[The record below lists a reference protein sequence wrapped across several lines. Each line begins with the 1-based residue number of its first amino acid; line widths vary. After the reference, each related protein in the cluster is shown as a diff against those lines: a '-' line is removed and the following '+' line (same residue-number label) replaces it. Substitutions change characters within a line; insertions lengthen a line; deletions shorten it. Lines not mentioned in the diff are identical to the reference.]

1 MCGILFVI
9 ERFGCSDGI
18 KSNHEP
24 LIQSLC
30 QSNQLRGP
38 DCYTSQTWITQ
49 SAHNDCKIKATLHG
63 WVLHLRGNM
72 PVPQPMIDLHGNYLC
87 FNGQVFGGLHVP
99 LDSNDTTMLSSQ
111 LAIEN
116 LDESHILKTLSEI
129 HGEWAIVF
137 YHKRTNCVYFG
148 RDHLGRRSLLMHLPT
163 HPQDTFILSSVGSQL
178 SKDEL
183 PSLSQNNDFW
193 TEVPTTGLFVVD
205 LALVN
210 TAWNDPTQYFRH
222 ISWST
227 SSDPLTNLICPS
239 LLLNTQIPSDLDLG
253 SIDQTDPR
261 IGLSMIDDASPMNSA
276 VKSLESVLANAVR
289 TRTENIPAPISG
301 TARLGILFSGG
312 LDCITLAA
320 LAHRIIPPT
329 EPIDLL
335 NVGFENPR
343 IAQHKNK
350 TTLKKNVDNLKD
362 EPPLLLAS
370 NSFDVPDRL
379 TGRLG
384 ATELQQLFP
393 SREWRFVC
401 INVPYTEVVA
411 CRPYIMNLMT
421 PLNTVMDL
429 SIAMAFWFA
438 SRGIGTILDQ
448 NGAQNVYHS
457 HAKVLLSGLGADE
470 QLGGYG
476 RHKAKFNALSWEGL
490 ITELQLDVSRI
501 STRNLGRD
509 DRIISSHGKEARFP
523 FLDRNVVSLLCQLPI
538 HLKTDPRKPK
548 GVGDKLVLRLVAKG
562 MGLDRAAIEPKRAVQ
577 FGARTAKMESGK
589 QSGKDVLNSE

>member
-1 MCGILFVI
+1 
-9 ERFGCSDGI
+9 
-18 KSNHEP
+18 
-24 LIQSLC
+24 
-30 QSNQLRGP
+30 
-38 DCYTSQTWITQ
+38 
-49 SAHNDCKIKATLHG
+49 
-63 WVLHLRGNM
+63 M
-72 PVPQPMIDLHGNYLC
+72 PAPQPMIDLHGNYLC

-163 HPQDTFILSSVGSQL
+163 HPQDTFILSSV
-178 SKDEL
+178 
-183 PSLSQNNDFW
+183 
-193 TEVPTTGLFVVD
+193 EVPTTGLFVVD

-227 SSDPLTNLICPS
+227 SSDPLTNL
-239 LLLNTQIPSDLDLG
+239 IPSDLDLG

-289 TRTENIPAPISG
+289 TRTENIPAPIRQAMLLLKRFYG
-301 TARLGILFSGG
+301 NARLGILFSGG

-320 LAHRIIPPT
+320 LAHRIIPPM

-411 CRPYIMNLMT
+411 CQPYIMNLMT
-421 PLNTVMDL
+421 PLNT

>member
-1 MCGILFVI
+1 
-9 ERFGCSDGI
+9 
-18 KSNHEP
+18 
-24 LIQSLC
+24 
-30 QSNQLRGP
+30 
-38 DCYTSQTWITQ
+38 
-49 SAHNDCKIKATLHG
+49 
-63 WVLHLRGNM
+63 M

-129 HGEWAIVF
+129 HGEWAI
-137 YHKRTNCVYFG
+137 KRTNCVYFG

-178 SKDEL
+178 PKDEL

-289 TRTENIPAPISG
+289 TRTENIPAPIRQAMLLLKRFYG
-301 TARLGILFSGG
+301 NARLGILFSGG

-320 LAHRIIPPT
+320 LAHRIIPPM

-393 SREWRFVC
+393 SREWRF
-401 INVPYTEVVA
+401 
-411 CRPYIMNLMT
+411 
-421 PLNTVMDL
+421 

-457 HAKVLLSGLGADE
+457 HVKVLLSGLGADE

-476 RHKAKFNALSWEGL
+476 RHKAKFNARSWEGL